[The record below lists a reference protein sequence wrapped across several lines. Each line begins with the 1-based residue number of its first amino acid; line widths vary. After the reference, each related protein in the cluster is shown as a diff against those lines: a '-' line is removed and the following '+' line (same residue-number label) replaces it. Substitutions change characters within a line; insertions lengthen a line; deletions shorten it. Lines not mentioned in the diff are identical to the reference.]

1 MALQEHINSHLLGKV
16 NNKTILSQK
25 IETFPV
31 SQVL

>member
-25 IETFPV
+25 IEKNRNH
-31 SQVL
+31 SC